1 MSSGALRTARLVRCI
16 QAIAAAA
23 VRAAA
28 AGPLAGPPPGGADAA
43 TWKLRGGGAPS
54 APSPRA
60 STPRSS
66 AKCTCEFANLQTAQD
81 NLLHAAQGPCWTLL
95 QVPRVDGPAYLF
107 FNTIL
112 QPQQALPVINQ
123 GDVA

>member
-1 MSSGALRTARLVRCI
+1 MRCI
-16 QAIAAAA
+16 QAVAAAA

-60 STPRSS
+60 SAPRSS
-66 AKCTCEFANLQTAQD
+66 AKCTCEMQTAQD
-81 NLLHAAQGPCWTLL
+81 NLLHAAQGPCWTRL
-95 QVPRVDGPAYLF
+95 QVARADGPAYLF
-107 FNTIL
+107 FNTTF
-112 QPQQALPVINQ
+112 QPQQALTVIKQ
-123 GDVA
+123 GDEA